1 MSATQM
7 STCNVQPWS
16 HERGAYYSTIS
27 YVKND
32 SPYGLEHYRRLVPF
46 SNSATTS
53 NIASPKR
60 IKTGGHGI
68 FVFSSYPSIR
78 IVSKCWRTVV
88 DRYLHYR
95 FFHYPACTASRLSIA
110 WSQALRCPSVER
122 TDDGSFSIVTI
133 RQFHKSSSIQH
144 LMFFLPHC

>member
-16 HERGAYYSTIS
+16 HERGAYCSTIS

-46 SNSATTS
+46 LILKQSRTLHHQKESRLEGMAFSFSA
-53 NIASPKR
+53 R
-60 IKTGGHGI
+60 
-68 FVFSSYPSIR
+68 YPSIR

-95 FFHYPACTASRLSIA
+95 FFHYPACVASRLSIA